1 MKERTIIKH
10 KDGSLCELKNSAQKL
25 FPERIALSVENITG
39 VAEIG
44 RAVIDN
50 FFRLCY
56 IVYKQ

>member
-10 KDGSLCELKNSAQKL
+10 KDGSLCELKNSAQKH
-25 FPERIALSVENITG
+25 FPARITLSVEKTG